1 MKCHCCACVEWDLL
15 KNSTD
20 LKDLTCIQDR
30 TNFDSLR
37 FALITV
43 FQIITQEDWNE
54 VLYNGMTKIGPWSAL
69 YFIVLIVVGNYILLN
84 LLVAI
89 LVESF
94 SNVQEDITTNSNKS
108 TDRLKKVDPF
118 QIQAIITG
126 NIQIPENL
134 DESTNIKLTNDDKK
148 NDRRQDALTSS
159 VRRTSSDPS
168 FPLSSTR
175 YFIVHD
181 GNLIEQESN
190 KITNTCLNPIVKCRS
205 TIDNLSHSFNQN
217 LSTSIYQTPRN
228 QEKND
233 RHTVSNTSSTIRLAI
248 GTQLPINDQN
258 NMQLDVSTRD
268 DAQLELTTQKLGIIR
283 SCLSRCSEQQ
293 IFKCLKKREDYS
305 LYLFS
310 PSNSRLRKV
319 FQRLIVQKSFD
330 YLMFFF
336 IFLNCITLAM
346 ERPSISP
353 ISFERQVLNYA
364 TYIFTAIFTIEMMI
378 KVIASG
384 LIFGPNTY
392 LHTGWNVMDGFI
404 VIISVVNIGIMNR
417 SSITLSTESY
427 TTSNNLSVLKV
438 FRLVR
443 ILRPL
448 SVINRASGLKLV
460 VQTLLSSLSSIGHVV
475 IICCIFFLVFGILG
489 VQ

>member
-1 MKCHCCACVEWDLL
+1 LFGGEFCTLAAFNKTSRDQINMKCHCCACVEWDLL

-190 KITNTCLNPIVKCRS
+190 KITNTCL
-205 TIDNLSHSFNQN
+205 
-217 LSTSIYQTPRN
+217 
-228 QEKND
+228 
-233 RHTVSNTSSTIRLAI
+233 
-248 GTQLPINDQN
+248 
-258 NMQLDVSTRD
+258 
-268 DAQLELTTQKLGIIR
+268 
-283 SCLSRCSEQQ
+283 
-293 IFKCLKKREDYS
+293 
-305 LYLFS
+305 
-310 PSNSRLRKV
+310 
-319 FQRLIVQKSFD
+319 
-330 YLMFFF
+330 
-336 IFLNCITLAM
+336 
-346 ERPSISP
+346 
-353 ISFERQVLNYA
+353 
-364 TYIFTAIFTIEMMI
+364 
-378 KVIASG
+378 
-384 LIFGPNTY
+384 
-392 LHTGWNVMDGFI
+392 
-404 VIISVVNIGIMNR
+404 
-417 SSITLSTESY
+417 
-427 TTSNNLSVLKV
+427 
-438 FRLVR
+438 
-443 ILRPL
+443 
-448 SVINRASGLKLV
+448 
-460 VQTLLSSLSSIGHVV
+460 
-475 IICCIFFLVFGILG
+475 
-489 VQ
+489 